1 MTKNSDIYIQDYA
14 FCNVLGSS
22 KDEIWENLSQNRF
35 LLQKDTALLAN
46 GSTYL
51 GHIRAELPTL
61 PAHLKEYHC
70 RNNQVLAFCLNQ
82 LKSQI
87 DELIAR
93 YSGTRIGVVMG
104 TSTAGIDLGEQAIQH
119 FQQTG
124 TMDPDFHYRCQ
135 ELGSASGFVA
145 KYLAI
150 NGPHL
155 SISTACSSSGRV
167 FLSAQRMLRSSLVDA
182 VIVGGADTLCHLTV
196 NGFHSLASL
205 SDQPNTPFDQQR
217 KGINIGEAGAV
228 FILTR
233 EKSDLI
239 LAGVGES
246 SDAYHISAP
255 EPQGLGAERAMR
267 SALEAAQLVPE
278 DIGYL
283 NLHGTATP
291 LNDQMESLAVARVF
305 GQVPCSSTKTLTGH
319 TLGAAGATEAA
330 ISCLLLEKYGQ
341 NSTNFLPM
349 QTSKASTLDDTLPK
363 IGLITQHNQELLSP
377 VIMSNSFAFGGNN
390 VSVIFKRTNNV

>member
-167 FLSAQRMLRSSLVDA
+167 FLSAQRMLRSGLVDA
-182 VIVGGADTLCHLTV
+182 VLVGGADTLCHLTV

-205 SDQPNTPFDQQR
+205 SAQPNTPFAQQR

>member
-51 GHIRAELPTL
+51 GHIRVELPTL

-93 YSGTRIGVVMG
+93 YGNTRIGVVMG
-104 TSTAGIDLGEQAIQH
+104 TSTAGIDLSEQAIQH

-135 ELGSASGFVA
+135 ELGSTSGFVA

>member
-1 MTKNSDIYIQDYA
+1 MKSSHIYIQDYA

-35 LLQKDTALLAN
+35 LLQKDSSFLAN

-51 GHIRAELPTL
+51 GHIRTELPKL
-61 PAHLKEYHC
+61 PTYLKEYHC
-70 RNNQVLAFCLNQ
+70 RNNQVLALCLNQ

-87 DELIAR
+87 DELIVR
-93 YSGTRIGVVMG
+93 YGNTRIGVVMG

-124 TMDPDFHYRCQ
+124 TMDPDYHYRCQ
-135 ELGSASGFVA
+135 ELGSTSGFVA

-155 SISTACSSSGRV
+155 SISTACSSSGRA
-167 FLSAQRMLRSSLVDA
+167 FLSAQRMLCSQLVDA
-182 VIVGGADTLCHLTV
+182 VIVGGVDTLCHLTV
-196 NGFHSLASL
+196 NGFSSLASL
-205 SDQPNTPFDQQR
+205 SAQPNAPFAQQR

-228 FILTR
+228 FILTK
-233 EKSDLI
+233 EKSALM

-267 SALEAAQLVPE
+267 SALEAAQLAPE

-305 GQVPCSSTKTLTGH
+305 GQVPCSSTKSLTGH

-330 ISCLLLEKYGQ
+330 ISCLLLEKCGQ

-349 QTSKASTLDDTLPK
+349 QTSKASTLDDTLPE
-363 IGLITQHNQELLSP
+363 IGLITQPNQKLLSP
-377 VIMSNSFAFGGNN
+377 AIMSNSFAFGGNN
-390 VSVIFKRTNNV
+390 VSVIFKRIDNV

>member
-1 MTKNSDIYIQDYA
+1 MAAYSDSYIQDYA
-14 FCNVLGSS
+14 FCNVLGTS
-22 KDEIWENLSQNRF
+22 KEEIWENLSQNRF

-51 GHIRAELPTL
+51 GHIRAALPTL
-61 PAHLKEYHC
+61 PEHLKQYHC
-70 RNNQVLAFCLNQ
+70 RNNQVLALCLQQ
-82 LKSQI
+82 LKNPI
-87 DELIAR
+87 DRLIQR
-93 YSGTRIGVVMG
+93 YGSMRIGVVMG
-104 TSTAGIDLGEQAIQH
+104 TSTAGIDLGEQAIQQA
-119 FQQTG
+119 QQTQ
-124 TMDPDFHYRCQ
+124 TPHPDYHYRCQ

-145 KYLAI
+145 KYLGI

-167 FLSAQRMLRSSLVDA
+167 FLTAQRLLNADVVDA

-196 NGFHSLASL
+196 NGFHALASL
-205 SDQPNTPFDQQR
+205 SAEPNTPFAAKR

-228 FILTR
+228 FLLSK
-233 EKSDLI
+233 EKSTLM

-255 EPQGLGAERAMR
+255 EPQGLGAEQAMR
-267 SALEAAQLVPE
+267 GALAAANLTPE
-278 DIGYL
+278 EVGYL

-305 GQVPCSSTKTLTGH
+305 GKIPCSSTKSLTGH

-330 ISCLLLEKYGQ
+330 ISCLLLEKCGG
-341 NSTNFLPM
+341 NSTHFLPP
-349 QTSKASTLDDTLPK
+349 QTHDVSTLDNRLPQ
-363 IGLITQHNQELLSP
+363 IGLITDSHQVLRSP

-390 VSVIFKRTNNV
+390 VSVIFRRVNHV